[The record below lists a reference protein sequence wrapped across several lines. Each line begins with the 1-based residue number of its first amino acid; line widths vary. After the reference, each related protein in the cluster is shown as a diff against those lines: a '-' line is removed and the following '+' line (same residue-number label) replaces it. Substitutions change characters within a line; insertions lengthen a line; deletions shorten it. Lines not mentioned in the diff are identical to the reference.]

1 MTTLPNLDT
10 ARRWRNL
17 PVVATDGSQVGLI
30 EGIYVDGET
39 GRPEWALVDLDD
51 GDARRAFVPLAGA
64 GEEEGKVRVPCE
76 RERIAG
82 APLLPTVGSL
92 SRLEETRLY
101 DHYGIAY
108 STAASPSVLPAA
120 EADPSDLDHP
130 MADDELDGVG
140 STLDAQPGGTATDAT
155 GGVQAAFATEPLV
168 TGGQGEP
175 VEVPPARGRGR
186 LAGRALALAGLAAA
200 GGLAVVR
207 RRSRGSGTRAEVTR
221 RMSRA
226 KRKAARAGRRAE
238 EAPARLAEAGTRVAK
253 AAAKTAEAAA
263 RQAARSAERTGRR
276 AAERAGET
284 GRKAA
289 RAAEE
294 TRRRAAKR
302 AEQATRRASK
312 RAERTRR
319 RAAKTAERARRRAAD
334 ATGSA
339 VDAAG
344 TAARTAGEA
353 AGTVAGLPAAAA
365 GAALERLGEA
375 APRRRGKPK
384 KKRKRTL
391 VGRLGLA
398 AGAAAGYVLGTKAG
412 RERYDQMVGAARQLG
427 ERPEVKRIVEQAP
440 GAIDAAVGQA
450 ADKAA
455 DKLGQARDRIAPDK
469 PAASPPEGTSPPA

>member
-17 PVVATDGSQVGLI
+17 PLVATDGAQVGLI

-64 GEEEGKVRVPCE
+64 GEEEGRVRVPCE
-76 RERIAG
+76 RERITG
-82 APLLPTVGSL
+82 APLLPTAGTL

-130 MADDELDGVG
+130 LADDELEGVG
-140 STLDAQPGGTATDAT
+140 STLDTQPGGAATDAT
-155 GGVQAAFATEPLV
+155 GGVQTAFATEPLV
-168 TGGQGEP
+168 TDEQGEP
-175 VEVPPARGRGR
+175 LEVPPARGRAR
-186 LAGRALALAGLAAA
+186 LAGRALALAGLATA

-221 RMSRA
+221 RMSKA
-226 KRKAARAGRRAE
+226 KRRAARAGRRAE
-238 EAPARLAEAGTRVAK
+238 EAPARLAEAGTRVAR

-263 RQAARSAERTGRR
+263 RQAAKRAEKTGRR
-276 AAERAGET
+276 AAKQAEETRRKATRAAERT
-284 GRKAA
+284 RRKAA
-289 RAAEE
+289 RAAED
-294 TRRRAAKR
+294 TG
-302 AEQATRRASK
+302 
-312 RAERTRR
+312 R
-319 RAAKTAERARRRAAD
+319 RAAKTAEEARRKAAE
-334 ATGSA
+334 ATSGAVGAVGS
-339 VDAAG
+339 
-344 TAARTAGEA
+344 AARTTGEA
-353 AGTVAGLPAAAA
+353 AGTVVGLPAAAA

-375 APRRRGKPK
+375 APRRRGKAK
-384 KKRKRTL
+384 RKRKRTL
-391 VGRLGLA
+391 LGRLGLT
-398 AGAAAGYVLGTKAG
+398 AGAAVGYVLGTKAG
-412 RERYDQMVGAARQLG
+412 RERYDQMVGAAKQLG

-455 DKLGQARDRIAPDK
+455 DTLGQARERLAPDK
-469 PAASPPEGTSPPA
+469 PAAAPEEGSGPPA